1 MKKYV
6 NIQMNSG
13 KVNRKELG
21 LDSVDKEIAGVVVVL
36 IAWLIAWLVAIV
48 GLAVAVVV
56 RVREI

>member
-1 MKKYV
+1 
-6 NIQMNSG
+6 MNSG